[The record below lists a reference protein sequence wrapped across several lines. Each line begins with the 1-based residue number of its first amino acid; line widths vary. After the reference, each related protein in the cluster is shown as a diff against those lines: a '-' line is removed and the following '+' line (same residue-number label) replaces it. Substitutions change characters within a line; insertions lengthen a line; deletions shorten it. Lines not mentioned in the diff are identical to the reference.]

1 MITLL
6 VYLLVFRRSC
16 WVECLV
22 TAKVASALNTR
33 PFPNLETSVPSIM
46 TSAPAAGTTQT
57 AASAPVPLSSSG
69 SRRALAAGAAWSLPV
84 IVLGTAA
91 PVLASTA

>member
-1 MITLL
+1 M
-6 VYLLVFRRSC
+6 
-16 WVECLV
+16 
-22 TAKVASALNTR
+22 
-33 PFPNLETSVPSIM
+33 PSIM

-84 IVLGTAA
+84 IVLGAAA

>member
-1 MITLL
+1 M
-6 VYLLVFRRSC
+6 
-16 WVECLV
+16 
-22 TAKVASALNTR
+22 
-33 PFPNLETSVPSIM
+33 PSIM
-46 TSAPAAGTTQT
+46 TSTPAAGTTQT
-57 AASAPVPLSSSG
+57 AASAPSG